1 MRTSYFF
8 YSLLLL
14 FLLACDEDGSE
25 NLPSVEERLST
36 AINNLRS
43 DLTAPANGWILE
55 YRPNENSGFYNVL
68 LKFEPDGKVN
78 IQTDSPISDG
88 EFFNQTASYR
98 IDSSQGLE
106 LILENYGFFHFL
118 FEQNQTTFGG
128 EFEFL
133 FDRKEGDDLI
143 FGSISDFS
151 DRTILVFK
159 PASASDE
166 ASVQNSRELAEL
178 LEASLEGSG
187 PQVFSSPRFQ
197 LAIPSLNVTIYFVFN
212 FNTRTL
218 KAIAA
223 SEGLTEEEVLANNN
237 SILLNQNTGYG
248 LAEGNI
254 LLQEPLAF
262 VLGSTQVVVSRI
274 ALTDVTEGNISYCEG
289 IDGTNFTY
297 QGSVLGSGDATAI
310 TGLFAGRT
318 GFQQVGEGPYSAPDG
333 LPFSVLDE
341 NIEEIDDEVLAVFPD
356 AFTFQMY
363 YGFDFGDEPF
373 NALGFVTI
381 DENNEV
387 DFFLRRY
394 EFTAFGNLLTI
405 NFLDDYFTTREL
417 TEDEEAGFIALTDN
431 IFEGNQV
438 YTLDIAGRDDLFVL
452 YNPCNQYEI
461 ILLN

>member
-1 MRTSYFF
+1 MRTTYFF

-14 FLLACDEDGSE
+14 FLLACDEDDPE

-43 DLTAPANGWILE
+43 DLTAPPNGWILE

-68 LKFEPDGKVN
+68 LKFESDGKVN

-133 FDRKEGDDLI
+133 FDRKEGEDLI
-143 FGSISDFS
+143 FGSISDFA

-166 ASVQNSRELAEL
+166 ATVQNSRELAEL
-178 LEASLEGSG
+178 LETSLESTG
-187 PQVFSSPRFQ
+187 PQIFSAPRFQ
-197 LAIPSLNVTIYFVFN
+197 LAIPSLNVSIYFVFD

-223 SEGLTEEEVLANNN
+223 SEGLTEEEVIANDNT
-237 SILLNQNTGYG
+237 IVLNQSSGYG
-248 LAEGNI
+248 FVDGNI
-254 LLQEPLAF
+254 LLEEPLAF

-274 ALTDVTEGNISYCEG
+274 ALSDVTEGNISYCEG

-297 QGSVLGSGDATAI
+297 QGSVLGSGDATAV
-310 TGLFAGRT
+310 TGLFAGGT
-318 GFQQVGEGPYSAPDG
+318 AFQPLPEGLYSVNINGIVNENGEAI
-333 LPFSVLDE
+333 DE
-341 NIEEIDDEVLAVFPD
+341 EVLELFPD
-356 AFTFQMY
+356 AVAFQFY

-373 NALGFVTI
+373 NTLGFVTVNEI
-381 DENNEV
+381 NEV
-387 DFFLRRY
+387 DFLLRRF
-394 EFTAFGNLLTI
+394 EIVEDGNKLTI
-405 NFLDDYFTTREL
+405 NLVDDFFETREL
-417 TEDEEAGFIALTDN
+417 TPEEEAGFIALTN
-431 IFEGNQV
+431 RVFEGSEV
-438 YTLDIAGRDDLFVL
+438 YALDYAGNDDLFTL
-452 YNPCNQYEI
+452 YNPCNSYEV
-461 ILLN
+461 ILFN